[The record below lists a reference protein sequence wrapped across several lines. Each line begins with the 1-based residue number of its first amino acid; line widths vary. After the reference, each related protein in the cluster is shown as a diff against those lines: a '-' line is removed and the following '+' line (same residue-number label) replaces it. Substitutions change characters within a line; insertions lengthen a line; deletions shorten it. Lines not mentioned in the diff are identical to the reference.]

1 MIIIE
6 LKTCFTGS
14 LKVIGKVMKNILLPL
29 LLAISLATSVK
40 SEFAMLGFGKESCS
54 EMVKTTNT
62 GSQMDQVYQFAYTA
76 YILGFFTGI
85 NAMESKS
92 TGLEEIDTLYKSAR
106 DYCEKHPSDN
116 IFDAII
122 RVLSQIR
129 D

>member
-1 MIIIE
+1 MRKLLLSVSFI
-6 LKTCFTGS
+6 
-14 LKVIGKVMKNILLPL
+14 ILLTT
-29 LLAISLATSVK
+29 AAK

-54 EMVKTTNT
+54 EMIKTTST
-62 GSQMDQVYQFAYTA
+62 GSQMDQVYKFAYTA
-76 YILGFFTGI
+76 YILGFFTGV
-85 NAMESKS
+85 NAMENKA

-116 IFDAII
+116 IFDAMI

>member
-1 MIIIE
+1 
-6 LKTCFTGS
+6 
-14 LKVIGKVMKNILLPL
+14 MKKIFLPL
-29 LLAISLATSVK
+29 LFTTSFATSAQ
-40 SEFAMLGFGKESCS
+40 SEFAMLGFGKDSCS
-54 EMVKTTNT
+54 EMITATST

-76 YILGFFTGI
+76 YILGFFTGV

-92 TGLEEIDTLYKSAR
+92 TGLEEIDILYKSAR
-106 DYCEKHPSDN
+106 EYCEKNPSHN

>member
-76 YILGFFTGI
+76 YILGFFTGV
-85 NAMESKS
+85 NVMESKS
-92 TGLEEIDTLYKSAR
+92 TGLEEIDTLYKSVR
-106 DYCEKHPSDN
+106 DY
-116 IFDAII
+116 
-122 RVLSQIR
+122 
-129 D
+129 

>member
-1 MIIIE
+1 MY
-6 LKTCFTGS
+6 K
-14 LKVIGKVMKNILLPL
+14 ILLPL
-29 LLAISLATSVK
+29 LFVSSLATSAK
-40 SEFAMLGFGKESCS
+40 SEFAMLGFGKEGCS
-54 EMVKTTNT
+54 EMITKTST

-76 YILGFFTGI
+76 YILGFFTGV

-92 TGLEEIDTLYKSAR
+92 TGLEEIDTLYNSVW